1 MRLLN
6 IKTMRQLKPEVAQQR
21 KRGLL
26 QWVIHYYI
34 KTSKPVSSAAIAEE
48 GGFDLSS
55 ATIRN
60 IMQELE
66 NEGFLHQPHTSSG
79 RQPTDKGY
87 RFYVDYL
94 MDMQRLASDEKER
107 IELQYR
113 NRMEELDTLLSE
125 TSKLLSRVS
134 HGAGLVL
141 SPQMRGSALKRL
153 ELIHLGGRNVLALV
167 VTEAG
172 LVRHWPI
179 KLGFAPTA
187 RQINTLNRFLN
198 ESIRGCSVAQAQK
211 VVMAKLRQME
221 QEFRE
226 LNALAGELLGQVSE
240 FVGPNALYVEGA
252 DALIAQT
259 DEIGDLHAVQSLM
272 RLIGE
277 KQTLTG
283 LLEHE
288 LERLQSDQRPALKP
302 SVRIGQE
309 SGIPELAGLSLIT
322 TTYKKGDKVV
332 GVLGILG
339 SKRME
344 YSRMMGLVDYL
355 SGIVSRKLQDWE
367 TDDEE
372 IL

>member
-1 MRLLN
+1 
-6 IKTMRQLKPEVAQQR
+6 MRQLKPEVAAQR
-21 KRGLL
+21 KRNLL

-34 KTSKPVSSAAIAEE
+34 KTSRPVSSAVIAEE
-48 GGFDLSS
+48 GRFDLSS

-60 IMQELE
+60 ILQELE
-66 NEGFLHQPHTSSG
+66 NEGFLHQTHTSSG

-94 MDMQRLASDEKER
+94 MDVQRLAADEKES
-107 IELQYR
+107 IESQYK

-125 TSKLLSRVS
+125 TSKLLSKVS

-141 SPQMRGSALKRL
+141 SSTMKGSALKRL
-153 ELIHLGGRNVLALV
+153 ELIHLGGHNVLALL

-172 LVRHWPI
+172 FVRHWPI

-198 ESIRGCSVAQAQK
+198 ENIRGCSVAQAQK
-211 VVMAKLRQME
+211 VVTAKLQQME

-226 LNALAGELLGQVSE
+226 LNALASELLSQVSE

-252 DALIAQT
+252 DSLLGQAE
-259 DEIGDLHAVQSLM
+259 DIGDLQAVQSLM
-272 RLIGE
+272 RVLGE
-277 KQTLTG
+277 KQTIAG
-283 LLEHE
+283 LLESE
-288 LERLQSDQRPALKP
+288 LDRRAKGADRQINAT
-302 SVRIGQE
+302 VRIGQE
-309 SGIPELAGLSLIT
+309 SGVPELAGLSLIT
-322 TTYKKGDKVV
+322 TTYKRDYQVI

-344 YSRMMGLVDYL
+344 YSRMMGLVDFL
-355 SGIVSRKLQDWE
+355 GGIVSRKLMDWE
-367 TDDEE
+367 EGFDE
-372 IL
+372 